1 VNPFYAQGA
10 HRALVDLGL
19 EKDAAWPALV
29 DIPALSRRVLAPITR
44 RLEQRELRQGLDQ
57 LRKALPTAQPGPVAG
72 SVRLMGP
79 NGQPITVSSRALD
92 EALGVTPI
100 TTTTRTPAEL
110 LPTPVTKS
118 AGQLGAP
125 STSPSF
131 KASPNPLATNKGPT
145 QPVDVQMV
153 PLGTG
158 SVPGSV
164 PGGTVG
170 PKKEYANTGTSQA
183 QNASSNLFQ

>member
-1 VNPFYAQGA
+1 MNPFYAQGA